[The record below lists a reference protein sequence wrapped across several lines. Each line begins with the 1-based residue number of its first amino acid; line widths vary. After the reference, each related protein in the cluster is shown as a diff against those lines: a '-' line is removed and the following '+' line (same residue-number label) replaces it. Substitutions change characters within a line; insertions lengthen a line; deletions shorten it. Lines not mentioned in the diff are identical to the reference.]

1 MSEGF
6 GMSAKGILG
15 AFKPFCISYNVA
27 GTLSADE
34 SHCLVDISGS
44 TLPSPSGSVVV
55 VHGLYLNIDIGSF
68 TGTIHIGVVKE
79 VDGTNGTIYDWLKFN
94 AADFTHYF
102 DFSANP
108 IVLDPAAAKHTKL
121 KANAVDYTVLQ
132 NDANYTGQTEDA
144 AHVAGAGDLVII
156 TDYAGAVFTNIHV
169 TLLYTVQ

>member
-1 MSEGF
+1 MSQGF
-6 GMSAKGILG
+6 GMAKNAILG
-15 AFKPFCISYNVA
+15 GFKPFCISYNVA

-34 SHCLVDISGS
+34 SHCLVDING
-44 TLPSPSGSVVV
+44 TDLPSPSGSVVV

-79 VDGTNGTIYDWLKFN
+79 VDATNGTIYDWLKFN

-108 IVLDPAAAKHTKL
+108 IVLDPASAEHTKL

-132 NDANYTGQTEDA
+132 GDENYTGTTEDA
-144 AHVAGAGDLVII
+144 GHDADVGDLVIV